1 MSGPS
6 PNALDLRWC
15 IGQVRV
21 RVSPT
26 FWFASA
32 ILGIRYYADPEGGG
46 LGFFLFWMAAVFV
59 SVLLHELAHAA
70 VTRAFGAPAEVVLY
84 ALGSRTLGL
93 ETIPQ
98 RGRRLLA
105 HLAGVVVQGVILA
118 LVWLVT
124 LIPFP
129 ESLQQSGWAGI
140 LGTALIMLVWI
151 NYYWALLNLL
161 PIWPLDGGHIC
172 VEIGE
177 AILGRRGRVLA
188 LILSLL
194 AVAYLAVREVLQLRH
209 HLELRY
215 DPRYV
220 IYLQADVVHLL
231 FCFLF
236 WLRGFEALWG
246 SRQADQE
253 VRPS

>member
-1 MSGPS
+1 MAGPS
-6 PNALDLRWC
+6 PNALDFRWR
-15 IGQVRV
+15 IGQIHIRV
-21 RVSPT
+21 GPT

-32 ILGIRYYADPEGGG
+32 VLGIRYYADPEGGG

-59 SVLLHELAHAA
+59 FVLLHELAHAA
-70 VTRAFGAPAEVVLY
+70 ITRAFGAPAEVVLY
-84 ALGSRTLGL
+84 ALGSTTIGL
-93 ETIPQ
+93 EAIPQ

-105 HLAGVVVQGVILA
+105 HLVGVVVQGVILA
-118 LVWLVT
+118 LVWSVT

-129 ESLQQSGWAGI
+129 ESLQQSGWEAP
-140 LGTALIMLVWI
+140 LGTALVMLVWI

-161 PIWPLDGGHIC
+161 PIWPLDGGQIC

-177 AILGRRGRVLA
+177 ALLGRRGRVFA
-188 LILSLL
+188 LVFSLVVVGLIAIGVALQLSLH
-194 AVAYLAVREVLQLRH
+194 LQ
-209 HLELRY
+209 LRY

-220 IYLQADVVHLL
+220 IYLQSDLVHLL

-246 SRQADQE
+246 SQSARSPVA
-253 VRPS
+253 R